1 MDNKDSH
8 YKDSY
13 YTLSQ
18 TKKYCNYK
26 KIFKWLYVDM

>member
-8 YKDSY
+8 HKRFILNIF
-13 YTLSQ
+13 TN
-18 TKKYCNYK
+18 KKYCNYK